1 MTNPNDAIGTPA
13 AYNGRGSVNGYGD
26 GLGTLDGRGIIS
38 GWNCQPKS
46 GMTVQIG
53 GQSAIRDI
61 ALAEDNA
68 NNRVTI
74 NNRSAAPID
83 VEIGAAPAT
92 NNRIDAIV
100 AYVDQ
105 PANGDESTTDNPD
118 ACGIIVVSGTVAA
131 NPQAPTEAQ
140 IRTAITADGA
150 TGANA
155 YYAILATVRVG
166 TNVTTIGAGVI
177 TQGTQVKPTI
187 PNSTITTD
195 MIAASAVTPDK
206 VSNALKSAITIKGNY
221 GSSSASAS
229 KSIALPTTA
238 SSYGTGLTRSGNYV
252 QIGAGI
258 TRVAVSGAAFY
269 EKQSQDYQWCSIA
282 KNDAEATPA
291 SIVSV
296 NSGFG
301 TASIPEFILTVT
313 NGDKISLY
321 NKDAATVRGTE
332 CWLTVRAIG

>member
-1 MTNPNDAIGTPA
+1 MTNPNKAIGTPA
-13 AYNGRGSVNGYGD
+13 AYNGRGSVNGFGD
-26 GLGTLDGRGIIS
+26 SLGILDGRGIIS

-155 YYAILATVRVG
+155 YYVILATVRVG

-177 TQGTQVKPTI
+177 TQGTRVKPTI
-187 PNSTITTD
+187 PNLAITTA
-195 MIAASAVTPDK
+195 MLAANAVTSAK
-206 VSNALKSAITIKGNY
+206 IAGNAVTSA
-221 GSSSASAS
+221 
-229 KSIALPTTA
+229 
-238 SSYGTGLTRSGNYV
+238 
-252 QIGAGI
+252 
-258 TRVAVSGAAFY
+258 
-269 EKQSQDYQWCSIA
+269 
-282 KNDAEATPA
+282 
-291 SIVSV
+291 
-296 NSGFG
+296 
-301 TASIPEFILTVT
+301 
-313 NGDKISLY
+313 KISLTKSTTTPGWTKVQLGTTINLY
-321 NKDAATVRGTE
+321 FARGTQQISQQGSSWQNYVPLQAPDGFQSAHEFYGFVSGVSADAAEIVTGT
-332 CWLTVRAIG
+332 IGASGQVIVQVNNQYAGPVSNPVDWTAVLIEFL